1 MRARFTFLRL
11 IKIIFAI
18 GIVAVVAFAAA
29 QFGNAED
36 PRNQAAA
43 DERSFE
49 RIFQPPE
56 AVMGVLRK
64 SCFDC
69 HSQQTRWPWYSR
81 LPVIGTEVER
91 DVTQGR
97 LHMNFSDWNRDADA
111 MEQADLIAG
120 LCETLKMRLMPLPK
134 YLLLHPFA
142 RVSYAEAQAVCEW
155 SKKAEQALLQSE

>member
-1 MRARFTFLRL
+1 LRL
-11 IKIIFAI
+11 VKIILAI
-18 GIVAVVAFAAA
+18 SIVAVVAFAAA
-29 QFGNAED
+29 QFGNTED
-36 PRNQAAA
+36 PRNKAVP

-56 AVMGVLRK
+56 SVMGVLRN

-81 LPVIGTEVER
+81 LPVIGNEVER
-91 DVTQGR
+91 DVSQGR
-97 LHMNFSDWNRDADA
+97 LHMNFSDWDRDADA

-120 LCETLKMRLMPLPK
+120 LCETVKMRLMPLPK

-142 RVSYAEAQAVCEW
+142 RVSEADAQAVCEW
-155 SKKAEQALLQSE
+155 SKKAEQALLESE